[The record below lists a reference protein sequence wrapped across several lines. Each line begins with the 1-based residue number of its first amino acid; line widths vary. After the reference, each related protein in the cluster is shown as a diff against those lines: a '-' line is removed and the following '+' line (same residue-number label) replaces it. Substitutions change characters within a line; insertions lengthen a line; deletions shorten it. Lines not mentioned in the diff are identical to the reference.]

1 MCDNNYE
8 NSIYFLSDENN
19 DNSDGLNNFPVFGL
33 FSPDP
38 YMENQ
43 NNMISNHFEYISEFG
58 PRSQVIPLEEG
69 NEGDINFNKMD
80 GVNNDEDHY
89 SKEVKTQKAENSNV
103 LLSSTCSNS
112 DKKSKNT
119 ITKSSIFKIKNNC
132 PNYWRFDATKKH
144 WKSKISQFAEE
155 NLNKLIKLS
164 DLPEQ
169 LKIRIHK
176 PNSLSFTANVKIKDN
191 YNFLSY
197 NVKDIFTIGKESE
210 DLQKQNNEAFTKIY
224 NYFNKIGI
232 DNLSESERK
241 VKDFLEMNYED
252 LIRMFYDS
260 SDFIVFKEDHMT
272 KFFDEGTKKQEGFSL
287 LENYGLI
294 KVFKMLNHKKR
305 RN

>member
-1 MCDNNYE
+1 MV
-8 NSIYFLSDENN
+8 SI
-19 DNSDGLNNFPVFGL
+19 
-33 FSPDP
+33 
-38 YMENQ
+38 M
-43 NNMISNHFEYISEFG
+43 M
-58 PRSQVIPLEEG
+58 
-69 NEGDINFNKMD
+69 K
-80 GVNNDEDHY
+80 DHY
-89 SKEVKTQKAENSNV
+89 SKKVKNQKDENSKALV
-103 LLSSTCSNS
+103 SSTRSNS

-119 ITKSSIFKIKNNC
+119 ITKSSIFKIKKKNC
-132 PNYWRFDATKKH
+132 PDYWRFDATKKH

-169 LKIRIHK
+169 LKIPIHK

-197 NVKDIFTIGKESE
+197 NVRDICTIGKESE
-210 DLQKQNNEAFTKIY
+210 DLQKENNKAFTKIY
-224 NYFNKIGI
+224 NYFNKIGN
-232 DNLSESERK
+232 DNLSENVRK
-241 VKDFLEMNYED
+241 VKDFLEMNYEE

-287 LENYGLI
+287 LDDYGLI
-294 KVFKMLNHKKR
+294 KVFKMLNHKKK